1 MKIIC
6 LELADIQNI
15 KQTKMCLTKPIT
27 PTYNLKI
34 VGKIEDY
41 ECPISKVFHNQD
53 LREIIFDKQMLFKN
67 LEQQK
72 TIAKNNHKL
81 SMDMIKWAKVRSQEH
96 TDNFVEYLHHRIR
109 GEELD
114 EYICEECGVGCIKS
128 MYLSW
133 GGVKEEEPM
142 DCDGFEFRCKCCN
155 WKIAKEDKKHFER
168 VLFNFYNM

>member
-109 GEELD
+109 GEERD
-114 EYICEECGVGCIKS
+114 EYICEECGVGCIANI
-128 MYLSW
+128 W
-133 GGVKEEEPM
+133 AGTRGIAWTEPM
-142 DCDGFEFRCKCCN
+142 DCDGLMFRCKCCN
-155 WKIAKEDKKHFER
+155 WKELKEDKKFFEEER
-168 VLFNFYNM
+168 ARLGM